1 MTNFFP
7 ENFKY
12 LREDSKSNKPYWS
25 FFKKEAGDY
34 KFRILG
40 PPIGGWIDWKTEMVE
55 IEDKETGK
63 LITKEKKTPIRTTP
77 DNKRPPINP
86 KVEPKKFWS
95 YPIWNYQTAR
105 LEIWEIQQISINDR
119 IEALAKDQDFG
130 IPTAYDIKVTKII
143 KALPGDKKKV
153 EYVVNAL
160 FPKELPDDIVQVIKA
175 TPYRLEALY
184 EGKDPFKDL
193 EKMPTEEATVYQTS
207 ASSVAS
213 DNIGQEEKVANIDDL
228 RAKLNKDGINDANL
242 KSFLESYAS
251 ETGKTINQ
259 IIEMFVLPQMYETCC
274 GLLKQYN
281 ESVAA

>member
-55 IEDKETGK
+55 VEDKETGK
-63 LITKEKKTPIRTTP
+63 LVTKEKKTPIRTTP

-105 LEIWEIQQISINDR
+105 VEIWEIQQISINDR

-143 KALPGDKKKV
+143 KPLPGDKKKV

-160 FPKELPDDIVQVIKA
+160 FPKELPNDIVQAIKA

-193 EKMPTEEATVYQTS
+193 EKMPSEEAEVVETS
-207 ASSVAS
+207 ASPVTN
-213 DNIGQEEKVANIDDL
+213 DNISEEEIIADIDGL
-228 RAKLNKDGINDANL
+228 RAKLTKDGINDANL
-242 KSFLESYAS
+242 KSFLESYATD
-251 ETGKTINQ
+251 TGKTIDQ
-259 IIEMFVLPQMYETCC
+259 IIAMFVLPQMYDTCC

-281 ESVAA
+281 QSVAA